1 MGRRV
6 KKRGGKEIQEVGG
19 VLKGGEEAGRGGGES
34 GEQREREKMR
44 IGRMRVR
51 IRVRERFV
59 KIILTYAIFDM
70 KSI

>member
-19 VLKGGEEAGRGGGES
+19 VLKEER
-34 GEQREREKMR
+34 MR

-51 IRVRERFV
+51 IRVRERCV